1 MLRLVR
7 GTPVV
12 RALVSLAAVVLVLS
26 GAIPLLLY
34 PLLRLD
40 AGSFSGAIR
49 DLHAQCAGNAIP
61 ARGGCWSA
69 APARVIISGVD
80 TSGAS
85 TVGFVVLEVKGEP
98 SVRAD
103 FVDHPGVD
111 GVARGTA
118 VTARYWH
125 GDVAMVVLAGAG
137 KGAPALMLETRD
149 SPAFRASQ
157 FPAASLVSLLL
168 GGAALAVWG
177 MPLLADVREWRRR
190 RRDDGYGDA
199 ELRAVAQ
206 SPAVANRLA
215 RYSLGTA
222 PTPARAPGPASS
234 AAPAATPAPETT
246 LTGRRDWPPPA
257 PSPRPDPV
265 QPQGAPQHG
274 GSGWNIRRD

>member
-1 MLRLVR
+1 
-7 GTPVV
+7 
-12 RALVSLAAVVLVLS
+12 VVLVLS

-49 DLHAQCAGNAIP
+49 DAHAQCAGNAIP

-80 TSGAS
+80 TSGAGAI
-85 TVGFVVLEVKGEP
+85 GFVVLEVNGEP

-103 FVDHPGVD
+103 FVAHPSVD
-111 GVARGTA
+111 GFARGTA

-125 GDVAMVVLAGAG
+125 GDVAMVVLPAAT
-137 KGAPALMLETRD
+137 KGAQPQLLETRD

-157 FPAASLVSLLL
+157 FPTGSFVSLAL
-168 GGAALAVWG
+168 GAAALVVWG
-177 MPLLADVREWRRR
+177 LPLLADGRDWRRR
-190 RRDDGYGDA
+190 RRDDQDADA
-199 ELRAVAQ
+199 EARAVAQ
-206 SPAVANRLA
+206 SPAVAHRMA
-215 RYSLGTA
+215 RYSLGTD
-222 PTPARAPGPASS
+222 P
-234 AAPAATPAPETT
+234 APAATATPTPTPAPAVLDAPAATTTSEAT

-274 GSGWNIRRD
+274 GSGWNVRPH